1 MDKEASVRELDE
13 RLEKNAAL
21 LVVAARCLPML
32 DVDERSKLVERALSF
47 LHRDVGAHLA
57 DDAAHLYPAV
67 AERLRDPLATAPLQ
81 YEHRAIRWWIDELA
95 RADPADTNDL
105 QRLLYGL
112 YALITVHLS
121 REEELYADAVDSRRW
136 PASGDTVLA

>member
-47 LHRDVGAHLA
+47 LHRDVGAHL
-57 DDAAHLYPAV
+57 
-67 AERLRDPLATAPLQ
+67 PLVD
-81 YEHRAIRWWIDELA
+81 RRA
-95 RADPADTNDL
+95 RA
-105 QRLLYGL
+105 R
-112 YALITVHLS
+112 
-121 REEELYADAVDSRRW
+121 
-136 PASGDTVLA
+136 